1 VVKAVAAVV
10 VKAAGVS
17 AVVAGTVVGAA
28 AAKVAEAARKVAAV
42 AGWTADGGESARSG
56 PCGTPLSNTRAG
68 NR

>member
-17 AVVAGTVVGAA
+17 AVVAGTLAGVA
-28 AAKVAEAARKVAAV
+28 AAKVAEAARRVAAV
-42 AGWTADGGESARSG
+42 AGWTAGGEESARSG
-56 PCGTPLSNTRAG
+56 PCGTPRSNTRAG